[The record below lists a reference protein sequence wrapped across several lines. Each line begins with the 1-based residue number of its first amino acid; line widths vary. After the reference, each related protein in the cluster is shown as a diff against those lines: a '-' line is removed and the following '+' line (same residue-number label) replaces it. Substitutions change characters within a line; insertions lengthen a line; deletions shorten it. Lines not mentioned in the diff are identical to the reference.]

1 MSTPATHLP
10 DSAPVSTPLRFVT
23 AASLFDGHDAA
34 INIMRRLIQAQGTEV
49 VHLGHNRSV
58 EDVVRAALQEDA
70 DAIALSSYQGGH
82 VEYFKYM
89 VDMLRERNAGHIRVF
104 GGGGGTITPEEI
116 RELQEYGVERIY
128 HPNDGMHMGLV
139 AMIEDVVRRAAHA
152 RNSGLATRNPGQLA
166 NLSLDDEIGVGRMLS
181 ALEDGLFS
189 EAELVVLRK
198 QWASPLVHG
207 SRVPGPGSRLP
218 PVIGITGTG
227 GAGKSSVTDELL
239 NRFLQHFPAMRI
251 GVIAVDPT
259 RRRTGGALLG
269 DRIRMNSL
277 RSKRVFMRSMATR
290 RQHVATN
297 EVLRDCIAFMK
308 GVGFDLIIVETAG
321 IGQSDS
327 EIVDLVD
334 FPVYVM
340 TSDYGAASQLEKI
353 DMIDFAELI
362 VLNKYDRRGAEDAL
376 RDVRKQWKRN
386 RVAFQTADEDVPVYP
401 TIASQFNDPGITW
414 MFVNLCRLLR
424 EKLGVGS
431 GSGSDDQGAGLA
443 PPAVVG
449 GTSVASSSPTAAGRK
464 KLATKVPPTLIT
476 SAAAAHSGTASAAND
491 ADGTSEFAAGA
502 ATSRCSFTPTTDT
515 ALKEPRATVLI
526 PGQRVRYLAEI
537 AEQGRAINKAIET
550 QSEIADRA
558 QSYWQSLR
566 DLDDP
571 ALPTALDTYPPAALV
586 FYANAAARSAGAAP
600 RSSSSYADFPTCGDR
615 RYGVPERRTTR
626 FQWEVRRDE
635 SAEAKAQSEGG
646 PRTAAVSPK
655 AAITAD
661 RTLVTLRQRYNAAIA
676 SLSPEALSQLRAWPE
691 RLKSI
696 TDEFTEYQVRDK
708 AIRVEN
714 YRDSLSHQKIP
725 KIAAPT
731 YRSWGE
737 LLTFLGKEN
746 LPGFYPYTGGVYPY
760 RRSGEDPIRMFAGE
774 GTPERT
780 NRRFHYL
787 SVGQPAARLSTAFDS
802 VTLYGE
808 DPAERPDIFGKIGN
822 SGVSIATLDDMK
834 KLYSGFDLC
843 APTTSVSMTI
853 NGPAPMILAMFMNTA
868 IDQQVEKYLR
878 EDESRWSDAQAKIK
892 TFFDGRPRPEYSG
905 TLPQTNDGLGLAL
918 LGITGDQL
926 VEPEVYENIKANTL
940 STVRG
945 TVQADILKEDQA
957 QNTCIFSTEFALRMM
972 GDIQQYFVDQKVR
985 NFYSVSISGY
995 HIAEAGANPIS
1006 QLAFTLSNGFTIV
1019 EYYLARGMHIDDF
1032 APNLSFFFSNGM
1044 DPEYTVIG
1052 RVARRIW
1059 ARAMRERYGAAPR
1072 SQMMKYHIQTSGRSL
1087 HAQEIQFN
1095 DIRTTLQAL
1104 YALFDNCNSLHTNA
1118 YDEAITT
1125 PTEESVRRAVAIQ
1138 MIINKE
1144 LGLNFCENP
1153 WQGSFIVDKL
1163 TDIVEEAVYKEFEAI
1178 SERGGVL
1185 GAMDTMYQR
1194 GKIQEESMYYEHKKH
1209 DGSLPLVGVNTFLPK
1224 EHAGDI
1230 VTEIELIRSTP
1241 DEKGQQITNV
1251 KAYQENRNGL
1261 PHNPFVLTEPKAKAP
1276 TQQANLSK
1284 DERASEPTASGT
1296 RNLTFLQQT
1305 ARARQNVFT
1314 ALMEAV
1320 KTHSLGQISHALY
1333 DVGGEYRRNM

>member
-1 MSTPATHLP
+1 MGTPANRLP
-10 DSAPVSTPLRFVT
+10 ERKPDATPLRFVT

-34 INIMRRLIQAQGTEV
+34 INIMRRLIQAQGAEV
-49 VHLGHNRSV
+49 IHLGHNRSV

-89 VDMLRERNAGHIRVF
+89 VDMLREKGAPHIRVF

-116 RELQEYGVERIY
+116 RELEAYGVERIY
-128 HPNDGMHMGLV
+128 HPNDGMKMGLV
-139 AMIEDVVRRAAHA
+139 EMIEDVVARVA
-152 RNSGLATRNPGQLA
+152 RNRESGVGNRESEKPGHPGV
-166 NLSLDDEIGVGRMLS
+166 DDEIGVGRMLS
-181 ALEDGLFS
+181 AIEDGTFS
-189 EAELVVLRK
+189 EPELVLLRK
-198 QWASPLVHG
+198 GWTSRSPD
-207 SRVPGPGSRLP
+207 SRFPTPDSLIP
-218 PVIGITGTG
+218 ATPVVGITGTG

-239 NRFLQHFPAMRI
+239 NRFLASFPRMRI
-251 GVIAVDPT
+251 AVVSVDPT
-259 RRRTGGALLG
+259 RRRSGGALLG

-277 RSKRVFMRSMATR
+277 RSHRVYMRSMATR
-290 RQHVATN
+290 RQNVATN
-297 EVLRDCIAFMK
+297 AVLKDCIAFLK
-308 GVGFDLIIVETAG
+308 GLGYDLVIVETAG

-334 FPVYVM
+334 FPMYVM

-362 VLNKYDRRGAEDAL
+362 VLNKYDKRGAEDAL

-386 RVAFQTADEDVPVYP
+386 RAAFQVKDEDVPVYP
-401 TIASQFNDPGITW
+401 TIASQFNDPGISW
-414 MFVNLCRLLR
+414 MFANLCRLLR
-424 EKLGVGS
+424 EKPRLDSASVG
-431 GSGSDDQGAGLA
+431 A
-443 PPAVVG
+443 
-449 GTSVASSSPTAAGRK
+449 
-464 KLATKVPPTLIT
+464 
-476 SAAAAHSGTASAAND
+476 ASAATRGMGV
-491 ADGTSEFAAGA
+491 AAEAAPTSDV
-502 ATSRCSFTPTTDT
+502 RCDFNPALDVT
-515 ALKEPRATVLI
+515 LKEPRATVLI
-526 PGQRVRYLAEI
+526 PGSRVRYLAEI
-537 AEQGRAINKAIET
+537 AEQGRAINASIEK
-550 QSEIADRA
+550 QAEAADRA
-558 QSYWQSLR
+558 QSFWQVLQELEDPRLPKPLDLYDSTDLLLPPLAGEGR
-566 DLDDP
+566 DGGK
-571 ALPTALDTYPPAALV
+571 PAAT
-586 FYANAAARSAGAAP
+586 APHPNPPPQAGEGAKGTSPVHGGGRAEGAGGGAF
-600 RSSSSYADFPTCGDR
+600 RADL
-615 RYGVPERRTTR
+615 
-626 FQWEVRRDE
+626 
-635 SAEAKAQSEGG
+635 S
-646 PRTAAVSPK
+646 
-655 AAITAD
+655 
-661 RTLVTLRQRYNAAIA
+661 LLTLRQRYNDAVQ
-676 SLSPEALSQLRAWPE
+676 SLTSDNLRNLRDWPT

-696 TDEFTEYQVRDK
+696 TDEATEYQVRDK

-714 YRDSLSHQKIP
+714 YRQSLSHQPIP

-731 YRSWGE
+731 YKSWGE

-746 LPGFYPYTGGVYPY
+746 LPGSYPYTGGVYPY
-760 RRSGEDPIRMFAGE
+760 RRTGEDPIRMFAGE

-808 DPAERPDIFGKIGN
+808 DPAPRPDIYGKIGN
-822 SGVSIATLDDMK
+822 SGVNIPTLDDMK

-853 NGPAPMILAMFMNTA
+853 NGPAPMILALFMNTA
-868 IDQQVEKYLR
+868 IDQQVEKYLKQDDARWTEAQRKIDAFFEGR
-878 EDESRWSDAQAKIK
+878 E
-892 TFFDGRPRPEYSG
+892 RPKYHG
-905 TLPQTNDGLGLAL
+905 DLPPTNDGLGLAF
-918 LGITGDQL
+918 LGMTGDQL
-926 VEPEVYENIKANTL
+926 VDAGTYARIKAETL

-972 GDIQQYFVDQKVR
+972 GDIQQYFVDNKVR

-1019 EYYLARGMHIDDF
+1019 EYYLARGMKIDDF

-1059 ARAMRERYGAAPR
+1059 ARAMRERYGANER

-1144 LGLNFCENP
+1144 LGLNFIENP
-1153 WQGSFIVDKL
+1153 WQGSFAVDYL
-1163 TDIVEEAVYKEFEAI
+1163 TDLVEEAVYREFEAI

-1194 GKIQEESMYYEHKKH
+1194 GKIQEESLYYEHKKH
-1209 DGSLPLVGVNTFLPK
+1209 DGSLPLVGVNMFLPK
-1224 EHAGDI
+1224 EHGGEVA
-1230 VTEIELIRSTP
+1230 TEIELIRSTEE
-1241 DEKGQQITNV
+1241 EKGQQIANV
-1251 KAYQENRNGL
+1251 HAWQAGRNSLAPEGETGHGHVVEDATVEGEVHDGHGLAY
-1261 PHNPFVLTEPKAKAP
+1261 
-1276 TQQANLSK
+1276 
-1284 DERASEPTASGT
+1284 
-1296 RNLTFLQQT
+1296 LQDT
-1305 ARARQNVFT
+1305 ARRRGNVFE
-1314 ALMEAV
+1314 ALVEAV

-1333 DVGGEYRRNM
+1333 EVGGEYRRNM

>member
-1 MSTPATHLP
+1 MSTPAPHLP
-10 DSAPVSTPLRFVT
+10 QTQTETSPLRFVT

-34 INIMRRLIQAQGTEV
+34 INIMRRLIQAQGAEV
-49 VHLGHNRSV
+49 IHLGHNRSV

-89 VDMLRERNAGHIRVF
+89 VDMLRERGAGHIRVF

-116 RELQEYGVERIY
+116 RELQAYGVERIY
-128 HPNDGMHMGLV
+128 HPNDGMKMGLV
-139 AMIEDVVRRAAHA
+139 EMIEDVVRRAGDA
-152 RNSGLATRNPGQLA
+152 RDAAPAADDASVPGIG
-166 NLSLDDEIGVGRMLS
+166 DEIGIGRMLS
-181 ALEDGLFS
+181 RLEDGAFGD
-189 EAELVVLRK
+189 AELAHLRR
-198 QWASPLVHG
+198 QWQLAG
-207 SRVPGPGSRLP
+207 GRT

-239 NRFLQHFPAMRI
+239 NRFLASFPQMRI
-251 GVIAVDPT
+251 AVVSVDPT

-277 RSKRVFMRSMATR
+277 RSPRVYMRSMATR
-290 RQHVATN
+290 RQHAAINT
-297 EVLRDCIAFMK
+297 VLRDCI
-308 GVGFDLIIVETAG
+308 GFLKSLAYDLVIVETAG

-334 FPVYVM
+334 FPMYVM
-340 TSDYGAASQLEKI
+340 TSDFGAPSQLEKI
-353 DMIDFAELI
+353 DMLDYAELV
-362 VLNKYDRRGAEDAL
+362 VLNKFDKRGAEDAL

-386 RVAFQTADEDVPVYP
+386 RVAFAMKDEDVPVYP
-401 TIASQFNDPGITW
+401 TIASQFNDPGISW
-414 MFVNLCRLLR
+414 MFANLCRLLR
-424 EKLGVGS
+424 DKR
-431 GSGSDDQGAGLA
+431 GAGNA
-443 PPAVVG
+443 EVGAQGGCDWMPA
-449 GTSVASSSPTAAGRK
+449 
-464 KLATKVPPTLIT
+464 I
-476 SAAAAHSGTASAAND
+476 D
-491 ADGTSEFAAGA
+491 
-502 ATSRCSFTPTTDT
+502 TT
-515 ALKEPRATVLI
+515 LKEPRATVLI
-526 PGQRVRYLAEI
+526 PGSRVRYLAEI
-537 AEQGRAINKAIET
+537 AEQGRAINARIES
-550 QSEIADRA
+550 QAEVAERA
-558 QSYWQSLR
+558 QGCWQ
-566 DLDDP
+566 
-571 ALPTALDTYPPAALV
+571 ALKELGDAALPAALDL
-586 FYANAAARSAGAAP
+586 YPADALTDAAADTSLR
-600 RSSSSYADFPTCGDR
+600 
-615 RYGVPERRTTR
+615 
-626 FQWEVRRDE
+626 
-635 SAEAKAQSEGG
+635 
-646 PRTAAVSPK
+646 
-655 AAITAD
+655 
-661 RTLVTLRQRYNAAIA
+661 TLRQRYNDAVQ
-676 SLSPEALSQLRAWPE
+676 SLDSEALRLLREWPA

-696 TDEFTEYQVRDK
+696 TDEVNEYQVRGK
-708 AIRVEN
+708 TIRVEN
-714 YRDSLSHQKIP
+714 YRESLSHQQIP

-737 LLTFLGKEN
+737 LLVFLQKEN
-746 LPGFYPYTGGVYPY
+746 LPGSYPYTGGVYPY

-808 DPAERPDIFGKIGN
+808 DPAPRPDIYGKIGN
-822 SGVSIATLDDMK
+822 SGVNIPTLDDMK

-868 IDQQVEKYLR
+868 IDQQVEKYLKS
-878 EDESRWSDAQAKIK
+878 DPARWAEAEKKIAAM
-892 TFFDGRPRPEYSG
+892 FEGRARPQYHGE
-905 TLPQTNDGLGLAL
+905 LPPTNNGLGLGL
-918 LGITGDQL
+918 LGVTGDQL
-926 VEPEVYENIKANTL
+926 VDADTYARIKAETL

-972 GDIQQYFVDQKVR
+972 GDIQQYFVDHGVR

-1019 EYYLARGMHIDDF
+1019 EYYLARGMKIDDF

-1059 ARAMRERYGAAPR
+1059 ARAMRERYGANER

-1153 WQGSFIVDKL
+1153 WQGSFVVDKL

-1194 GKIQEESMYYEHKKH
+1194 GKIQEESLYYEHKKH
-1209 DGSLPLVGVNTFLPK
+1209 DGSLPLVGVNMFLPK
-1224 EHAGDI
+1224 EHAGE
-1230 VTEIELIRSTP
+1230 VATEIELIRSTEE
-1241 DEKGQQITNV
+1241 EKGQQIENV
-1251 KAYQENRNGL
+1251 RNWQRNRNALAPAGETSHSHEVAGSASSDAGVHDGHGL
-1261 PHNPFVLTEPKAKAP
+1261 AY
-1276 TQQANLSK
+1276 
-1284 DERASEPTASGT
+1284 
-1296 RNLTFLQQT
+1296 LQNT
-1305 ARARQNVFT
+1305 ARERRNVFA
-1314 ALMEAV
+1314 ALIEAV